1 MPIHALIIDDDS
13 FNLEVLGRMLAAEG
27 AAYTTVQDPTNI
39 TATLN
44 NLKQVD
50 VVFLDLEMP
59 TMDGY
64 KAFKLLQSQLGS
76 GVPIIACTVH
86 SNEIETAR
94 KLGFAGF
101 LGKPLDRDR
110 FANQFKRIKNNQ
122 PVWEAE

>member
-59 TMDGY
+59 KMDGY
-64 KAFKLLQSQLGS
+64 KAFQLLTSKLGS

-110 FANQFKRIKNNQ
+110 FKDQFKRIQNNQ

>member
-13 FNLEVLGRMLAAEG
+13 FNLEVLGRLLANEG

-39 TATLN
+39 AATLN

-59 TMDGY
+59 KMDGY
-64 KAFKLLQSQLGS
+64 KAFQLLTSKLGS

-101 LGKPLDRDR
+101 LSKPLDRDR
-110 FANQFKRIKNNQ
+110 FKIQFKRIQNNQ

>member
-13 FNLEVLGRMLAAEG
+13 FNLEVLGRLLAAEG

-59 TMDGY
+59 KMDGY
-64 KAFKLLQSQLGS
+64 KAFQLLTSKLGS

-94 KLGFAGF
+94 KLGF

-110 FANQFKRIKNNQ
+110 FKDQFKRIQNNQ

>member
-13 FNLEVLGRMLAAEG
+13 FNLEVLGRMLANEG

-59 TMDGY
+59 KMDGY
-64 KAFKLLQSQLGS
+64 KAFKLLQSKLGS

-94 KLGFAGF
+94 SLGFAGF

>member
-13 FNLEVLGRMLAAEG
+13 FNLEVLGRLLAAEG

-59 TMDGY
+59 KMDGY
-64 KAFKLLQSQLGS
+64 KAFQLLTSKLGS

-110 FANQFKRIKNNQ
+110 FKDQFKRIQNNQ
-122 PVWEAE
+122 PEWEAE

>member
-13 FNLEVLGRMLAAEG
+13 FNLEVLGRLLAAEG

-59 TMDGY
+59 KMDGY
-64 KAFKLLQSQLGS
+64 KAFQLLTSKLGS

-110 FANQFKRIKNNQ
+110 FKDQFKRIQNNQ

>member
-13 FNLEVLGRMLAAEG
+13 FNLEVLGRLLAAEG
-27 AAYTTVQDPTNI
+27 AAYTTVQDPTHI

-59 TMDGY
+59 KMDGY
-64 KAFKLLQSQLGS
+64 KAFQLLQSKLGS

-101 LGKPLDRDR
+101 LGKPLDKSR
-110 FANQFKRIKNNQ
+110 FASQFKRIKNNQ

>member
-13 FNLEVLGRMLAAEG
+13 FNLEVLGRLLANEG

-59 TMDGY
+59 KMDGY
-64 KAFKLLQSQLGS
+64 KAFQLLTSKLGS

-110 FANQFKRIKNNQ
+110 FKNQFKRIQNNQ

>member
-59 TMDGY
+59 KMDGY
-64 KAFKLLQSQLGS
+64 KAFQLLTSKLGS

-110 FANQFKRIKNNQ
+110 FKNQFKRIQNNQ